1 MDSIKNKQDSLMIG
15 QIRGIIL
22 EKQPPQL
29 LVDVY
34 GIGYE
39 IDAPMSTFYQLPDV
53 GNEVSLFTHF
63 VVREDAHHLYGFYT
77 RDERLLFRTLLK
89 VNGVGPRLALTIL
102 SSTSAEDFVR
112 CVLSNDTASLVRVP
126 GIGKKTAER
135 LVIEMRD
142 KLSDWYQTPALGEG
156 ATLAKPD
163 KGTRHQIL
171 QDAIS
176 ALIALGYK
184 QHEANRTVTK
194 IDDGAATSEEL
205 IRRAL
210 REMM

>member
-1 MDSIKNKQDSLMIG
+1 MIG

-29 LVDVY
+29 LIDVQ

-39 IDAPMSTFYQLPDV
+39 IDAPMGTFYQLPDV
-53 GNEVSLFTHF
+53 GQEVCLHTHF

-77 RDERLLFRTLLK
+77 RDERSLFRTLLK

-102 SSTSAEDFVR
+102 SSVSPDEFVR
-112 CVLSNDTASLVRVP
+112 CVLNNDTVSLVRLP

-142 KLSDWYQTPALGEG
+142 KLSDWYQQSPSENTI
-156 ATLAKPD
+156 AKENSS
-163 KGTRHQIL
+163 GRHQIL

-176 ALIALGYK
+176 ALIAL
-184 QHEANRTVTK
+184 
-194 IDDGAATSEEL
+194 
-205 IRRAL
+205 
-210 REMM
+210 

>member
-1 MDSIKNKQDSLMIG
+1 MIG

-29 LVDVY
+29 IVDVQ

-53 GNEVSLFTHF
+53 GCEVNLFTHF

-102 SSTSAEDFVR
+102 SSIAPEEFVR
-112 CVLSNDTASLVRVP
+112 CVLNNDTASLVRLP
-126 GIGKKTAER
+126 GVGKKTAER

-142 KLSDWYQTPALGEG
+142 KLSAWYQAPPAEG
-156 ATLAKPD
+156 VATLIKQPQS
-163 KGTRHQIL
+163 GRHQIL

-176 ALIALGYK
+176 ALVTLGYK
-184 QHEANRTVTK
+184 HQEANRTVTK
-194 IDDGAATSEEL
+194 IDDGAVGSEEL

>member
-1 MDSIKNKQDSLMIG
+1 M
-15 QIRGIIL
+15 
-22 EKQPPQL
+22 
-29 LVDVY
+29 
-34 GIGYE
+34 
-39 IDAPMSTFYQLPDV
+39 
-53 GNEVSLFTHF
+53 
-63 VVREDAHHLYGFYT
+63 REDAHHLYGFYT

-102 SSTSAEDFVR
+102 SSTTPDEFVR
-112 CVLSNDTASLVRVP
+112 CVLNNDTASLVRLP
-126 GIGKKTAER
+126 GVGKKTAER

-142 KLSDWYQTPALGEG
+142 KLAIGVRLRLLRVQYSLSKNNNG
-156 ATLAKPD
+156 
-163 KGTRHQIL
+163 RHQTL

-184 QHEANRTVTK
+184 QQEASRTVTK
-194 IDDGAATSEEL
+194 IDDGAASSEEL

>member
-1 MDSIKNKQDSLMIG
+1 MIG

-22 EKQPPQL
+22 EKQAPQL
-29 LVDVY
+29 LIDVQ
-34 GIGYE
+34 GLGYE

-53 GNEVSLFTHF
+53 NQQVTLFTHF
-63 VVREDAHHLYGFYT
+63 VVREDAHHLYGFFT
-77 RDERLLFRTLLK
+77 REERLLFRTLLK

-102 SSTSAEDFVR
+102 SSTSPDEFVR
-112 CVLSNDTASLVRVP
+112 CVLANDTGSLVRMP

-142 KLSDWYQTPALGEG
+142 KLSDWCQLPNPSVISASQQGQG
-156 ATLAKPD
+156 
-163 KGTRHQIL
+163 RHQAL

-176 ALIALGYK
+176 ALISLGYK
-184 QHEANRTVTK
+184 QQEANRLVTRL
-194 IDDGAATSEEL
+194 DDGAANSEEL

>member
-1 MDSIKNKQDSLMIG
+1 MIG

-29 LVDVY
+29 LVDVH
-34 GIGYE
+34 GVGYE
-39 IDAPMSTFYQLPDV
+39 IDAPMSTFYQLPDI
-53 GNEVSLFTHF
+53 GQEVTLLTHF
-63 VVREDAHHLYGFYT
+63 VVREDAQLLYGFYT
-77 RDERLLFRTLLK
+77 REERNLFKTLLK
-89 VNGVGPRLALTIL
+89 VNGVGPRLALTVL
-102 SSTSAEDFVR
+102 SSASADEFVR
-112 CVLSNDTASLVRVP
+112 LVLSNDTASLVRLP

-135 LVIEMRD
+135 LVVEMRD
-142 KLSDWYQTPALGEG
+142 KLSDWTPGPI
-156 ATLAKPD
+156 TDTIAKT
-163 KGTRHQIL
+163 KSNSNARHQTL

-176 ALIALGYK
+176 ALVSLGYK

-194 IDDGAATSEEL
+194 IDDGAASSEEL

>member
-1 MDSIKNKQDSLMIG
+1 MIG

-29 LVDVY
+29 VIDVQ

-39 IDAPMSTFYQLPDV
+39 IDAPMSTFYQLPEL
-53 GNEVSLFTHF
+53 GETIRLFTHF
-63 VVREDAHHLYGFYT
+63 IVREDAHLLYGFYT
-77 RDERLLFRTLLK
+77 HHERQLFRTLLK
-89 VNGVGPRLALTIL
+89 VNGVGPRLGLTIL
-102 SSTSAEDFVR
+102 SSISPDEFVR
-112 CVLSNDTASLVRVP
+112 CVLNNDTVSLVKLP
-126 GIGKKTAER
+126 GVGKKTAER

-142 KLSDWYQTPALGEG
+142 KLSGWYQVNSPEG
-156 ATLAKPD
+156 VMLVKADQPV
-163 KGTRHQIL
+163 RHHVL

-184 QHEANRTVTK
+184 QQEANRTITK
-194 IDDGAATSEEL
+194 IDDGAASSEEL

>member
-1 MDSIKNKQDSLMIG
+1 MIG
-15 QIRGIIL
+15 LIRGIII

-29 LVDVY
+29 VIDVQ
-34 GIGYE
+34 GVGYE
-39 IDAPMSTFYQLPDV
+39 IDAPMSTFYQLPET
-53 GNEVSLFTHF
+53 GIEVRLYTHF
-63 VVREDAHHLYGFYT
+63 VVREDAHHLYGFYS
-77 RDERLLFRTLLK
+77 REERHLFRTLLK

-102 SSTSAEDFVR
+102 SSSSPEEFVR
-112 CVLSNDTASLVRVP
+112 CVLNNDTATLVRMP
-126 GIGKKTAER
+126 GVGKKTAER

-142 KLSDWYQTPALGEG
+142 KLADWQQSPAVDNLTPIKQVQQG
-156 ATLAKPD
+156 
-163 KGTRHQIL
+163 RHPIL

-176 ALIALGYK
+176 ALISLGYK
-184 QHEANRTVTK
+184 QQEANRWVTK

>member
-1 MDSIKNKQDSLMIG
+1 MIG

-29 LVDVY
+29 LVDVH

-39 IDAPMSTFYQLPDV
+39 IDAPMSTFYQLPEV
-53 GNEVSLFTHF
+53 GQEIALFTHF

-102 SSTSAEDFVR
+102 SSTVPEEFVR
-112 CVLSNDTASLVRVP
+112 CVLNNDTASLVRLP
-126 GIGKKTAER
+126 GVGKKTAER

-142 KLSDWYQTPALGEG
+142 KLSDWCQNISADV
-156 ATLAKPD
+156 TLIKQ
-163 KGTRHQIL
+163 GSNGRHQIL
-171 QDAIS
+171 NDAIA
-176 ALIALGYK
+176 ALVTLGYK
-184 QHEANRTVTK
+184 QQEASRTVTK
-194 IDDGAATSEEL
+194 IDDGLANSEEL

>member
-1 MDSIKNKQDSLMIG
+1 MIG

-29 LVDVY
+29 IVDVH

-39 IDAPMSTFYQLPDV
+39 IDAPMSTFYQLPDT
-53 GNEVSLFTHF
+53 GQEVSLYTHF
-63 VVREDAHHLYGFYT
+63 IVREDAHHLYGFYT
-77 RDERLLFRTLLK
+77 RDERALFKTLLK

-102 SSTSAEDFVR
+102 SSTATEEFVR
-112 CVLSNDTASLVRVP
+112 CVLNNDTASLVRLP
-126 GIGKKTAER
+126 GVGKKTAER

-142 KLSDWYQTPALGEG
+142 KLSDWHRGTPQEG
-156 ATLAKPD
+156 AMPMTQD
-163 KGTRHQIL
+163 GQGRHQIL
-171 QDAIS
+171 QDAIA

-184 QHEANRTVTK
+184 QQEATRTITK
-194 IDDGAATSEEL
+194 VDDGALNSEEL

>member
-1 MDSIKNKQDSLMIG
+1 MIG
-15 QIRGIIL
+15 QISGIIL
-22 EKQPPQL
+22 EKQPPFL
-29 LVDVY
+29 MVDVH

-53 GNEVSLFTHF
+53 GKEVTLLTHF

-77 RDERLLFRTLLK
+77 REERQLFRTLLK

-102 SSTSAEDFVR
+102 SSTAPDEFVR
-112 CVLSNDTASLVRVP
+112 CVLNNDTVSLVRLP
-126 GIGKKTAER
+126 GVGKKTAER

-142 KLSDWYQTPALGEG
+142 KLADWSGVQPPENR
-156 ATLAKPD
+156 TLTES
-163 KGTRHQIL
+163 GRHQTL

-176 ALIALGYK
+176 ALVSLGYK
-184 QHEANRTVTK
+184 QQEANRTVTK
-194 IDDGAATSEEL
+194 IDDGAASSEEL